1 MSVSI
6 VGDLCEWVPRGA
18 TCYLN
23 SLVQM
28 MFMTPEL
35 RDGLFRLNP
44 KDLGVQWVRTTAT
57 LDGVGCCLDFIAPQK
72 GNMPAP
78 PDPSPPSSCVF
89 LQLEEEEEERE
100 REKEAASA
108 PVVLGEGLAVD
119 PRVVEQLVN
128 MGFSQFGTAILSS
141 T

>member
-1 MSVSI
+1 
-6 VGDLCEWVPRGA
+6 
-18 TCYLN
+18 
-23 SLVQM
+23 M

-44 KDLGVQWVRTTAT
+44 KDLGVQWVRTIAT
-57 LDGVGCCLDFIAPQK
+57 LRGVGCRLDSIAPQK
-72 GNMPAP
+72 GECACT
-78 PDPSPPSSCVF
+78 PDPSPPSFCAP
-89 LQLEEEEEERE
+89 QLEEEEEERE

-128 MGFSQFGTAILSS
+128 MGFSQFGTTILSS